1 VSLVVFEEIKVF
13 IKVGE
18 NVSLYAKSLN
28 STSQMCMYDRLPL
41 ISTIVTSCQ
50 YHSKCID
57 PRGCNLFM
65 LQVIIL
71 RTIELYRL
79 GRESPPSSAC
89 GVMEL
94 YLFLKLNFY
103 S

>member
-1 VSLVVFEEIKVF
+1 
-13 IKVGE
+13 
-18 NVSLYAKSLN
+18 
-28 STSQMCMYDRLPL
+28 
-41 ISTIVTSCQ
+41 
-50 YHSKCID
+50 
-57 PRGCNLFM
+57 M

-71 RTIELYRL
+71 RMIELYRL

-94 YLFLKLNFY
+94 YLFATMLNYLFE